1 MIEFVHPRIVAGL
14 PRTNGVVSPLSSSE
28 DRMNTFR
35 VVMIAIIVAS
45 VASISA
51 AGSGS
56 KSITISDTN
65 NGDELVVA
73 VSAAL
78 ARSVFEGVVGSEIE
92 CGADLDQEFGDLL
105 RELDR
110 GGRGARA
117 VLRSE
122 DGILTARRKGRSLK
136 LEFDDADGGG
146 GLRVKMPWSVAQC
159 MLNGSATMSAKD
171 AASIRVELIGADGG
185 SFTFEVD

>member
-14 PRTNGVVSPLSSSE
+14 SRTNGVVSPLSSSE

-56 KSITISDTN
+56 KSITISDTK
-65 NGDELVVA
+65 NGDGLVVA

-122 DGILTARRKGRSLK
+122 DGILTARREGRSLR
-136 LEFDDADGGG
+136 LEFDDADGAG
-146 GLRVKMPWSVAQC
+146 GLRVKMPWSVAEC
-159 MLNGSATMSAKD
+159 MLDGSAKVSAKD
-171 AASIRVELIGADGG
+171 AGSIRVELIGADGG